1 MTTLLNKSNLYLS
14 FFILDIVHCQEKTNI
29 GFGLRLGLGLGFR
42 LGFGILGL
50 LDLEGRK
57 CNFLA
62 LAAGQRLPEEDVLGN
77 VPGEEANPG
86 LHVVV
91 KLEGDVFGLRNLA
104 RGVGDLVLWL
114 LVLELELA
122 TAGWETRLV

>member
-1 MTTLLNKSNLYLS
+1 M
-14 FFILDIVHCQEKTNI
+14 FIFILDIVHCQEKTKV
-29 GFGLRLGLGLGFR
+29 GFGLRLGLVGLGLGFR
-42 LGFGILGL
+42 LGLGILGL

-57 CNFLA
+57 SNFLT
-62 LAAGQRLPEEDVLGN
+62 LAAGQRLPEEDVPGN
-77 VPGEEANPG
+77 VPGEEANPW

-91 KLEGDVFGLRNLA
+91 ELEGDVFGLRNLA